1 MSETLAAVKGLDV
14 IVERFSPHR
23 LTLPDEPSSA
33 RMLRLL
39 GAAEISPA
47 PPPTDFLENV
57 RRNLVAGSSSGKFSP
72 RDLRLLWNGNPPA
85 ATLAGLLSKLLDQ
98 ASTSGKTLRRL
109 IEVYLRDFDP
119 HAPGINEAAA
129 KIRRELEKGGPL
141 LDTWCVAQEEVKLF
155 DPTRGPT
162 SLAACLLEPGEQIQE
177 ILTRYKLDRPLLAE
191 GKYMLAVE
199 DAVRARVAEMLREA
213 AKMGLDRVLQILAP
227 GGRLRF
233 TARVAHTGRALLR
246 AWLDGGPEPNPGLRP
261 PVQQCLLQWF
271 GDPRMRLQAWAAV
284 GEKEAALMRA
294 WLARASLELFF
305 TLIKDY
311 ALDSQWQYRE
321 AFWLACLAN
330 GAIAD
335 AWLALGGQTFKAA
348 RTVRELGG
356 AFGLLRGG
364 DANQSALLLRIGPL
378 VMCEFTHNGSLR
390 AWPAD
395 WPNAPRLGERSYVI
409 ERLKQ
414 SCLAFPP
421 DPLSGKGGSA
431 DGTGLRHDGASSG
444 RWQRSAAALIERR
457 AGIRTARYEC
467 SPR

>member
-1 MSETLAAVKGLDV
+1 MTARGVAIPPTCRFWRLFWSKDIPIVGLSLAPVMSSVTMTSFRRRGRWQYSPSFRGQSPVSTSCSTPIAAIRCLGFWRATTNDQSAGRDRDRLRSQSTHRSTLFAGAHRRARALARSDRSGPQGRRKMSETLAAVKGLDV

-72 RDLRLLWNGNPPA
+72 RDLRYAPWLLWNGNPPA

-177 ILTRYKLDRPLLAE
+177 ILTRYK
-191 GKYMLAVE
+191 
-199 DAVRARVAEMLREA
+199 
-213 AKMGLDRVLQILAP
+213 
-227 GGRLRF
+227 
-233 TARVAHTGRALLR
+233 
-246 AWLDGGPEPNPGLRP
+246 
-261 PVQQCLLQWF
+261 
-271 GDPRMRLQAWAAV
+271 
-284 GEKEAALMRA
+284 
-294 WLARASLELFF
+294 
-305 TLIKDY
+305 
-311 ALDSQWQYRE
+311 
-321 AFWLACLAN
+321 
-330 GAIAD
+330 
-335 AWLALGGQTFKAA
+335 
-348 RTVRELGG
+348 
-356 AFGLLRGG
+356 
-364 DANQSALLLRIGPL
+364 
-378 VMCEFTHNGSLR
+378 
-390 AWPAD
+390 
-395 WPNAPRLGERSYVI
+395 
-409 ERLKQ
+409 
-414 SCLAFPP
+414 
-421 DPLSGKGGSA
+421 
-431 DGTGLRHDGASSG
+431 
-444 RWQRSAAALIERR
+444 
-457 AGIRTARYEC
+457 
-467 SPR
+467 